1 MVRNELFTT
10 DFNWLTDF
18 DMIILNVLSKTK
30 DLKLNKKIKGIHLKK
45 NQRFYKK
52 IKKKKRVF

>member
-1 MVRNELFTT
+1 MKRNELFTT
-10 DFNWLTDF
+10 DFNCLTDF

-30 DLKLNKKIKGIHLKK
+30 DLKWNRKIKGIHRKK

-52 IKKKKRVF
+52 IKKTKQVF